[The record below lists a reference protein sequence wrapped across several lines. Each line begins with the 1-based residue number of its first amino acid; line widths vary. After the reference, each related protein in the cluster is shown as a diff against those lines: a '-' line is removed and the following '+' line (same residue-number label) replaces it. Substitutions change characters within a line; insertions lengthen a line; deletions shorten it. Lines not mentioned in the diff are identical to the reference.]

1 MPPLIWPLPGQAPLF
16 PDAPGRFAARRTHE
30 NHTGVDLYAETG
42 QPVVSTEDGV
52 VIGIECFTGAHVP
65 ETASFWWND
74 TWAVLV
80 EGASGVVV
88 YGEIRPGVEVGQRL
102 RAGDLVGKVIPVL
115 RTFKGRP
122 MVMLHV
128 ELLRPGTRKTAVW
141 PRGTRRPRSLLDPTP
156 LLRSAAGEPTAQ
168 EFDLDFYDGLRFRD
182 PAAPVKVKYAFGQK
196 LLRP

>member
-1 MPPLIWPLPGQAPLF
+1 MANLLWPLLGQSPLF
-16 PDAPGRFAARRTHE
+16 PDAPGEFAAERTHE
-30 NHTGVDLYAETG
+30 NHTGDDVYTEIG
-42 QPVVSTEDGV
+42 QPVVSMEDGIV
-52 VIGIECFTGAHVP
+52 VSIERFTGAHVP
-65 ETASFWWND
+65 GKPSPWWND

-128 ELLRPGTRKTAVW
+128 ELLRPGTRKTAIW
-141 PRGTRRPRSLLDPTP
+141 PRGTERPADLLDPTP
-156 LLRSAAGEPTAQ
+156 MLRRAAGEATPQ
-168 EFDLDFYDGLRFRD
+168 QFDLDFYDGLRFRD
-182 PAAPVKVKYAFGQK
+182 PNAPVNIKYAFGQK